1 MVAEV
6 RKDSTQKV
14 ETGDWELKVILS
26 KQSVLRQAQATKEPV
41 EKLKL
46 YLNIGIYHSCK
57 TLLKFWEKLAHGSL
71 SLGLRV

>member
-6 RKDSTQKV
+6 RKGSTRKV
-14 ETGDWELKVILS
+14 EAGDWELKVILS

-57 TLLKFWEKLAHGSL
+57 TLAHGSL